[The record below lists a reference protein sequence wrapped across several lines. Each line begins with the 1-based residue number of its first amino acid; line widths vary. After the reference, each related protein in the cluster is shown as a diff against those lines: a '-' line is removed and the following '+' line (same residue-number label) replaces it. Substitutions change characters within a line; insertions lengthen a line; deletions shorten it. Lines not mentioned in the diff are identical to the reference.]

1 MKVKKL
7 LWGIV
12 LLAVLV
18 LLAVVFCGDKNENNG
33 KNIIF

>member
-12 LLAVLV
+12 LLVVLV
-18 LLAVVFCGDKNENNG
+18 LLVVVFCGDKNENNG
-33 KNIIF
+33 KSIIF